1 MWSRNT
7 EALKNWKLRVVGSD
21 DVSKNPQVEKEMANV
36 VAQFLKQPHL
46 RLLGSESWTFPLQL
60 ADVHMRTVIRSQM
73 DVLMKMILKILKK
86 LDVKQ
91 PSEISELLA
100 VETIFVEHMLELLKQ
115 NEMVERIDGTY
126 QLTASGSTQL
136 EKGTFAHDPLEES
149 VDIAFS
155 PFHNDALNREQPL
168 CDEEGN
174 VPGFRFEQEMNVTD
188 VSELDDSQLRQM
200 IVDSGYEFIV
210 EQGHKQIDEITS
222 VELKETARALCYEF
236 HVYDKT
242 EDLLFIRVWNTW
254 TGRFDTEFETQLNQ
268 KEASRLRKLYEV

>member
-1 MWSRNT
+1 M
-7 EALKNWKLRVVGSD
+7 
-21 DVSKNPQVEKEMANV
+21 SKNPQVEKEMANV